1 MNSTAAITTKKQ
13 QKALGDITYLA
24 FKSSSLL
31 SAISRKNRENKCVVV
46 NKYELEES
54 LGFFCFFGWD

>member
-46 NKYELEES
+46 KKYELEET
-54 LGFFCFFGWD
+54 